1 LDDEFDYQSY
11 SMIGISG
18 GGWTTTLYSAIDER
32 ISKSF
37 SIAGSYPIY
46 LRNEPK
52 NLGDYEQTVPE
63 LYAISNYLEL
73 YIMSS
78 YGPNRSHIQFFNEND
93 PCCFS
98 GTAFESY
105 GDLIKQK
112 IDSLGQ
118 GNFEIYLD
126 DTHNEHKISE
136 YVLNKIL
143 EHLP

>member
-1 LDDEFDYQSY
+1 
-11 SMIGISG
+11 
-18 GGWTTTLYSAIDER
+18 
-32 ISKSF
+32 
-37 SIAGSYPIY
+37 
-46 LRNEPK
+46 
-52 NLGDYEQTVPE
+52 
-63 LYAISNYLEL
+63 
-73 YIMSS
+73 MSS
-78 YGPNRSHIQFFNEND
+78 YGLNRSHIQFFNEND

-105 GDLIKQK
+105 DDLIKQK